1 MNAEI
6 LYQNRQ
12 NTIHPRSAMNPK
24 RRIHLPLWLSLADA
38 TRFRILILGLTLVT
52 VYLPLQ
58 ASSAALYQTGFERPA
73 FSPGLPIRDQDS
85 WEMLHDGEAISVSTN
100 GASTGT
106 QCLVFDGA
114 WLEPQPDT
122 SSLAAC
128 SLSTAALD
136 LLTGTTPPTHWELH
150 CDVRLDGPQIGTRG
164 TPDLDYMSANLY
176 AVTDSGKNVG
186 GFIVSSAGRIWTA
199 SFAPGHLYKS
209 SVPYTMGSYRHLTLR
224 VDLVTRTLTYLVDG
238 LELGSSPINPSN
250 TDAKLARADLILNGP
265 SEPVKTSE
273 IDYDPT
279 NYHGYFDNYAINTLS
294 GTAITAQDIAQQAYL
309 KASNTQGEK
318 SWGSG
323 DEFGFSV
330 AVSGNTVVVG
340 APYEDSRAIGVNGN
354 QADNSVRLSG
364 AAYVFVRQGTNWSQQ
379 AYLKATPSS
388 ANGNFGQAVA
398 IEGDTIVVGA
408 PGQSSGNSAG
418 AYVFIREG
426 TNWTRQASLRG
437 SNTEAGDVFGFAV
450 SLSRDTLI
458 VGAPYEASNGRG
470 VNGTQNNNSTF
481 AAGAAY
487 VFLREGTN
495 WVQQAYLKASNSKV
509 SSTPQQDVLGDLF
522 GFSVAVDGD
531 TIIVGAAEEDSDAT
545 GVNGDQSNTRA
556 PRSGAAYI
564 FVRGGNTWTHQ
575 AYLKASNTGRGD
587 SFGGSVAIS
596 GDTAVVGAYQEDSNA
611 RGINSD
617 PNNNSRSNSGSA
629 YVFVRR
635 GADWTQ
641 EAYLKASNPD
651 AEDWFGRSVTISG
664 DTISVGAPFE
674 DSTATGV
681 NGSQTS
687 NAADGSGAAY
697 LFTRNGTS
705 WSQVAYLKPSN
716 SSFCWAY
723 GFSVALSGDLFI
735 AGASGEF
742 SNAIGVN
749 GNQRNSNAID
759 SGAAYLYTFTRPTA
773 PDLRIV
779 TSRNGDVLKLM
790 VTGTPNTKWRMESR
804 NSLSGAEGWQPLTNF
819 TMDLSPFVF
828 DQPIDRESRFYR
840 GVHAASE

>member
-1 MNAEI
+1 MNT
-6 LYQNRQ
+6 QSH
-12 NTIHPRSAMNPK
+12 IHS
-24 RRIHLPLWLSLADA
+24 PLWLVLAEA
-38 TRFRILILGLTLVT
+38 TRFRILILSLTLVNVHLT
-52 VYLPLQ
+52 MQ
-58 ASSAALYQTGFERPA
+58 ASSAVLYQTGFEHPA
-73 FSPGLPIRDQDS
+73 FNAGFAIRGQDQ
-85 WEMLHDGEAISVSTN
+85 WETFHDGEAISVATN
-100 GASTGT
+100 GASSGT

-114 WLEPQPDT
+114 LLEPQPDT
-122 SSLAAC
+122 SSIAAC
-128 SLSTAALD
+128 SLSSASLD
-136 LLTGTTPPTHWELH
+136 LLAGDHPPTRWELH
-150 CDVRLDGPQIGTRG
+150 CDVRLDGPRIGTRG
-164 TPDLDYMSANLY
+164 TPDLDYMSANFY
-176 AVTDSGKNVG
+176 AVTDSGKTLG

-199 SFAPGHLYKS
+199 SFAPGHLYKY

-224 VDLVTRTLTYLVDG
+224 ADLVTRTLTYLVDG
-238 LELGSSPINPSN
+238 LELDSSPINPSN

-340 APYEDSRAIGVNGN
+340 APYEDSRATGVNGN
-354 QADNSVRLSG
+354 QADNSVHLSG

-379 AYLKATPSS
+379 AYLKATPSA

-408 PGQSSGNSAG
+408 PGQGSGNSAG
-418 AYVFIREG
+418 AYVFVREG

-470 VNGTQNNNSTF
+470 VDGTQNNNNTS

-495 WVQQAYLKASNSKV
+495 WIQQAYLKASNTKP
-509 SSTPQQDVLGDLF
+509 SSTPQQDSYGDQF
-522 GFSVAVDGD
+522 GFSVAVDGE
-531 TIIVGAAEEDSDAT
+531 TIVVGAVSEDSDAT
-545 GVNGDQSNTRA
+545 GVNGDPLNVQA
-556 PRSGAAYI
+556 PRSGAAYV
-564 FVRGGNTWTHQ
+564 FVRNGNTWAHQ
-575 AYLKASNTGRGD
+575 AYLKASNTRIGD
-587 SFGGSVAIS
+587 SFGTSVAIS
-596 GDTAVVGAYQEDSNA
+596 GDTVVVGAYQEDSNA
-611 RGINSD
+611 SGVNGDQTNS
-617 PNNNSRSNSGSA
+617 SRPNSGSA

-635 GADWTQ
+635 GADWMQ
-641 EAYLKASNPD
+641 EAYLKASNPE
-651 AEDWFGRSVTISG
+651 AEDWFGRSVAISG
-664 DTISVGAPFE
+664 DTILVGAPSE
-674 DSTATGV
+674 DSAATGV

-687 NAADGSGAAY
+687 NAANGSGAAY
-697 LFTRNGTS
+697 LFSRNGTS

-723 GFSVALSGDLFI
+723 GFSVALSGDLFV

-742 SNAIGVN
+742 SNATGVN

-759 SGAAYLYTFTRPTA
+759 SGAAYLYTLAPPIAPELRFT
-773 PDLRIV
+773 
-779 TSRNGDVLKLM
+779 TSRNGDILKLT
-790 VTGTPNTKWRMESR
+790 VTGTPNTRWRLESR
-804 NSLSGAEGWQPLTNF
+804 DSVSGPDAWQPLTNF
-819 TMDLSPFVF
+819 TMEFLPVVI
-828 DQPIDRESRFYR
+828 DQPIDRGSRFYR
-840 GVHAASE
+840 GVPAVTE